1 VKEEIEVTPLDIQQ
15 HQFSVRFRGF
25 DIQQVDE
32 FLEQIAHTLE
42 ALYDENERL
51 NEENQAL
58 KLERS
63 GFADREDDLKQT
75 ITDSEKR
82 IEQMNE
88 AARKSAEMIIADAE
102 VKAEKVMNKA
112 SSRLAELHEDII
124 QMKGQRIQLEA
135 QLRSIIEAH
144 HKLFEMGKAQ
154 MKMQDEE
161 YDKARMAKHTETS
174 SQK

>member
-1 VKEEIEVTPLDIQQ
+1 VIKDIEVTPLDIQQ

-25 DIQQVDE
+25 DIQEVDE
-32 FLEQIAHTLE
+32 FLEQIANTLE

-58 KLERS
+58 KKDRN
-63 GFADREDDLKQT
+63 GFAAREDSLKQT
-75 ITDSEKR
+75 ITDSEMC

-102 VKAEKVMNKA
+102 VQADKVMNKA
-112 SSRLAELHEDII
+112 SNRLAQLHEDII
-124 QMKGQRIQLEA
+124 QLKSQRIQMEA

-144 HKLFEMGKAQ
+144 YKLFEMGKAQ
-154 MKMQDEE
+154 MKMRDEE
-161 YDKARMAKHTETS
+161 YDKARMAKHTEGPT
-174 SQK
+174 Q

>member
-1 VKEEIEVTPLDIQQ
+1 MREDIDVTPLDIQQ

-25 DIQQVDE
+25 DIQEVDE

-51 NEENQAL
+51 IEENYAL
-58 KLERS
+58 KQERK
-63 GFADREDDLKQT
+63 GVAVREDDLKQT
-75 ITDSEKR
+75 VTDSENR

-88 AARKSAEMIIADAE
+88 AARKSSEMIVADAE
-102 VKAEKVMNKA
+102 FRAEQIMHKA
-112 SSRLAELHEDII
+112 SGRLAQLHEDII
-124 QMKGQRIQLEA
+124 QLKGQRIQLEA

-144 HKLFEMGKAQ
+144 YKLFEMGKAQ

-161 YDKARMAKHTETS
+161 YDKARMVKHTEVS
-174 SQK
+174 AQ

>member
-1 VKEEIEVTPLDIQQ
+1 MREEIDVTPLDIQQ

-25 DIQQVDE
+25 DIQEVDE

-51 NEENQAL
+51 SEENQAL
-58 KLERS
+58 KEERS
-63 GFADREDDLKQT
+63 GFTAREDDLKQT
-75 ITDSEKR
+75 LSDSEKR

-102 VKAEKVMNKA
+102 VKAEKIMNNA

-124 QMKGQRIQLEA
+124 QLKGQRIQLEA

-144 HKLFEMGKAQ
+144 YKLFEMGKAQ
-154 MKMQDEE
+154 MKLRDEE
-161 YDKARMAKHTETS
+161 YDKSRISKHTEAS
-174 SQK
+174 SQ

>member
-1 VKEEIEVTPLDIQQ
+1 VREEIDVTPLDIQQ

-25 DIQQVDE
+25 DIQEVDE

-51 NEENQAL
+51 SEENQAL
-58 KLERS
+58 KEERS
-63 GFADREDDLKQT
+63 GFTAREDDLKQT
-75 ITDSEKR
+75 LSDSEKR

-102 VKAEKVMNKA
+102 VKAEKIMNNA

-124 QMKGQRIQLEA
+124 QLKGQRIQLEA

-144 HKLFEMGKAQ
+144 YKLFEMGKAQ
-154 MKMQDEE
+154 MKLRDEE
-161 YDKARMAKHTETS
+161 YDKSRMSKHTEAS
-174 SQK
+174 SQ

>member
-1 VKEEIEVTPLDIQQ
+1 VRDEIDVTPLDIQQ

-25 DIQQVDE
+25 DIQEVDE

-51 NEENQAL
+51 SEENQAL
-58 KLERS
+58 KEERS
-63 GFADREDDLKQT
+63 GFTAREDDLKQT
-75 ITDSEKR
+75 LTDSEKR

-102 VKAEKVMNKA
+102 VKAEKIMNNA

-124 QMKGQRIQLEA
+124 QLKGQRIQLEA

-144 HKLFEMGKAQ
+144 YKLFEMGKAQ
-154 MKMQDEE
+154 MKLRDEE
-161 YDKARMAKHTETS
+161 YDKSRISKHTEAS
-174 SQK
+174 SQ

>member
-1 VKEEIEVTPLDIQQ
+1 MREEIDVTPLDIQQ

-25 DIQQVDE
+25 DIQEVDE

-51 NEENQAL
+51 SEENQAL
-58 KLERS
+58 KEERS
-63 GFADREDDLKQT
+63 GFTAREDDLKQT
-75 ITDSEKR
+75 LTDSEKR

-102 VKAEKVMNKA
+102 VKAEKIMNNA

-124 QMKGQRIQLEA
+124 QLKGQRIQLEA

-144 HKLFEMGKAQ
+144 YKLFEMGKAQ
-154 MKMQDEE
+154 MKLRDEE
-161 YDKARMAKHTETS
+161 YDKSRMSKHTETS
-174 SQK
+174 SQ

>member
-1 VKEEIEVTPLDIQQ
+1 VREEIDVTPLDIQQ

-25 DIQQVDE
+25 DIQEVDE

-51 NEENQAL
+51 SEENQAL
-58 KLERS
+58 KEERS
-63 GFADREDDLKQT
+63 GFTAREDDLKQT
-75 ITDSEKR
+75 LSDSEKR

-102 VKAEKVMNKA
+102 VKAEKIMNNA

-124 QMKGQRIQLEA
+124 QLKGQRIQLEA

-144 HKLFEMGKAQ
+144 YKLFEMGKAQ
-154 MKMQDEE
+154 MKLRDEE
-161 YDKARMAKHTETS
+161 YDKSRISKHTEAS
-174 SQK
+174 SQ

>member
-1 VKEEIEVTPLDIQQ
+1 MREEIDVTPLDIQQ

-25 DIQQVDE
+25 DIQEVDE

-51 NEENQAL
+51 SEENQAL
-58 KLERS
+58 KEERS
-63 GFADREDDLKQT
+63 GFTAREDDLKQT
-75 ITDSEKR
+75 LTDSEKR

-102 VKAEKVMNKA
+102 VKAEKIMNNA

-124 QMKGQRIQLEA
+124 QLKGQRIQLEA

-144 HKLFEMGKAQ
+144 YKLFEMGKAQ
-154 MKMQDEE
+154 MKLRDEE
-161 YDKARMAKHTETS
+161 YDKSRISKHTEAS
-174 SQK
+174 SQ

>member
-1 VKEEIEVTPLDIQQ
+1 MIKDIEITPLDIQQ

-25 DIQQVDE
+25 DIQEVDE
-32 FLEQIAHTLE
+32 FLEQIANTLE

-58 KLERS
+58 KKDRN
-63 GFADREDDLKQT
+63 GFVLREDNFKQA
-75 ITDSEKR
+75 ITDSEMR

-102 VKAEKVMNKA
+102 LQADKLMDKA
-112 SSRLAELHEDII
+112 SKRLAQLHEDII
-124 QMKGQRIQLEA
+124 QLKSQRIQMEA

-144 HKLFEMGKAQ
+144 YKLFEMGKAQ

-161 YDKARMAKHTETS
+161 YDKARVAKHTEGS
-174 SQK
+174 S

>member
-1 VKEEIEVTPLDIQQ
+1 MREEIDVTPLDIQQ

-25 DIQQVDE
+25 DIQEVDE

-51 NEENQAL
+51 SEENQAL
-58 KLERS
+58 KEERS
-63 GFADREDDLKQT
+63 GFTAREDDLKQT
-75 ITDSEKR
+75 LSDSEKR

-102 VKAEKVMNKA
+102 VKAEKIMNNA

-124 QMKGQRIQLEA
+124 QLKGQRIQLEA

-144 HKLFEMGKAQ
+144 YKLFEMGKAQ
-154 MKMQDEE
+154 MKLRDEE
-161 YDKARMAKHTETS
+161 YDKSRMSKHTEAS
-174 SQK
+174 SQ

>member
-1 VKEEIEVTPLDIQQ
+1 MIKDIEVTPLDIQQ

-25 DIQQVDE
+25 DIQEVDE

-51 NEENQAL
+51 IEENQTL
-58 KLERS
+58 RQ
-63 GFADREDDLKQT
+63 DRNGIAAREGTLKQT
-75 ITDSEKR
+75 IADSEMR

-102 VKAEKVMNKA
+102 VQAEKVMDKS
-112 SSRLAELHEDII
+112 SSRLAQIHEDII
-124 QMKGQRIQLEA
+124 QLKSQRIQLEA
-135 QLRSIIEAH
+135 QLRSVIEAH
-144 HKLFEMGKAQ
+144 YKLFEMGKAQ

-161 YDKARMAKHTETS
+161 YDKARMAKHTEAS
-174 SQK
+174 SQ